1 MNTIMK
7 LSIILIIIITS
18 ALSFSQNQSLS
29 IYGKVIDSQTNKPLP
44 FANIVVL
51 GTTIGTAT
59 DEQGSYKIFNLAYN
73 AYQLKASVVGYNPL
87 VKTDIIVQPGKP
99 AEVNFELMENAVQLD
114 NITVVSDFFTQNPLE
129 VNSVKNFSYEEIRR
143 SPGGFE
149 DVIRALSIL
158 PGVAQADAGRNDL
171 IVRGGAPSE
180 NLYLIDGIE
189 VSNINHFGGQGVS
202 GGPLSYV
209 NLDFVRETSFST
221 GGFSA
226 LYGDKLS
233 SVLNI
238 KLRDGRQDR
247 IGGKATISASQFGL
261 DLEGPV
267 SSTSNFI
274 VSARR
279 SYLDFIF
286 KAAGFAFVPEYYD
299 ALVKADI
306 NPDPKNNISFL
317 FISAFDNV
325 KFFNDTEENRYDNS
339 RILGSDQVQYVTGI
353 NYRRLINK
361 GFFNIVLSRNY
372 IKYNSIQSDIQLNPI
387 FLNNSLEE
395 ENSIRAGLVYKLSDN
410 SELNFGGSA
419 KLIEADYDILFP
431 TFITTFGDSLPV
443 TNLNSKNSYKKFG
456 AYLNYNRLIFQKI
469 NFNIGI
475 RADIFTAL
483 EKNAS
488 LSPRFSLSY
497 ELTKLTNINFS
508 TGIYHQS
515 PSYIWLEAFEE
526 NKKLKMIQANQF
538 VLGIDHKISADAILK
553 VEGFY
558 KKYLDYPTSKIRP
571 YLVLANTGAGFEGS
585 ESNFSSFG
593 LEPLVNDG
601 FGKARGLEFSIQKK
615 LSDIPYYGI
624 FSFTYSKADYTS
636 LDGIERSGKYD
647 QNWLINLSGGYKI
660 NELWEASMRFRFASG
675 APYTPFNSKGMQEV
689 VYYNSNRLKSV
700 HSLDVRVDK
709 RWYFS
714 SWTLITYLDI
724 QNIYNKKNSTSIRWD
739 SREQRID
746 ETSSIG
752 ILPSIGISAEF

>member
-1 MNTIMK
+1 MNSKTK
-7 LSIILIIIITS
+7 LIIIFIILFFTNFS
-18 ALSFSQNQSLS
+18 YSQNGSLN
-29 IYGKVIDSQTNKPLP
+29 IYGKVIDAQTKEPIP

-51 GTTIGTAT
+51 GSNNGSAT
-59 DEQGSYKIFNLAYN
+59 NDEGYYEISKLSYNT
-73 AYQLKASVVGYNPL
+73 YQLKASVIGYNPL
-87 VKTDIIVQPGKP
+87 VKTDVVVQPGKP
-99 AEVNFELMENAVQLD
+99 AEVNFELMEKAVQLD
-114 NITVVSDFFTQNPLE
+114 NVTVLSDYFTKNPLE

-180 NLYLIDGIE
+180 NLYLIDGIQ

-202 GGPLSYV
+202 GGPLSYI

-261 DLEGPV
+261 DLEGPI
-267 SSTSNFI
+267 TDKSNFI
-274 VSARR
+274 ISARR

-286 KAAGFAFVPEYYD
+286 KAAGFSFVPEYYD
-299 ALVKADI
+299 VMVKTDI
-306 NPDPKNNISFL
+306 NPDLKNNISFL

-325 KFFNDTEENRYDNS
+325 KYFNDTEEQRFDNS
-339 RILGSDQVQYVTGI
+339 RILGSDQVQYVAGI
-353 NYRRLINK
+353 NYRRLIDN
-361 GFFNIVLSRNY
+361 GFFNIILSRNY
-372 IKYNSIQSDIQLNPI
+372 VDYDSRQSDQNLNPI
-387 FLNNSLEE
+387 FLNKSLEAENSL
-395 ENSIRAGLVYKLSDN
+395 RAELVYKLSDK
-410 SELNFGGSA
+410 SEINIGGTA
-419 KLIEADYDILFP
+419 KLIEANYDILFP
-431 TFITTFGDSLPV
+431 TFVTTFGDSLPV
-443 TNLNSKNSYKKFG
+443 SNLNTKNSYKKFG
-456 AYLNYNRLIFQKI
+456 AYFNYNRLLFEKF
-469 NFNIGI
+469 NFNLGI
-475 RADIFTAL
+475 RADIFTAIN
-483 EKNAS
+483 KSTS

-497 ELTKLTNINFS
+497 KLNELTSLNFS

-515 PSYIWLEAFEE
+515 PSYIWLEAFES
-526 NKKLKMIQANQF
+526 NKNLNMIKVDQF
-538 VLGIDHKISADAILK
+538 VLGIDHKISVDALLK

-558 KKYLDYPTSKIRP
+558 KKYSDYPTSQIRP
-571 YLVLANTGAGFEGS
+571 YLILANTGAGFEGS
-585 ESNFSSFG
+585 QGNFSSFG
-593 LEPLVNDG
+593 LEPLVDAG
-601 FGKARGLEFSIQKK
+601 FGKARGIEFSIQKK

-624 FSFTYSKADYTS
+624 FSLTYSKSDYTP

-647 QNWLINLSGGYKI
+647 QNWLVNLSGGYKM
-660 NELWEASMRFRFASG
+660 NEFWEASMRFRFASG
-675 APYTPFNSKGMQEV
+675 APYTPFNSFGMQEV
-689 VYYNSNRLKSV
+689 INYNSNRLKSV
-700 HSLDVRVDK
+700 HSLDIRVDK

-714 SWTLITYLDI
+714 SWTLITYLDV
-724 QNIYNKKNSTSIRWD
+724 QNIYNRKNSTSVRWD
-739 SREQRID
+739 PREQKID